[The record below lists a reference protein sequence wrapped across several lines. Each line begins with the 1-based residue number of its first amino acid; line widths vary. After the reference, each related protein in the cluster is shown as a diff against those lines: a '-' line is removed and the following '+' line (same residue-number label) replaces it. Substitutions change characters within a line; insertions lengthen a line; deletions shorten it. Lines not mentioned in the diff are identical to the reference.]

1 MSTTV
6 DDGSPA
12 RIAADAPTVTV
23 AGLHT
28 ADDSGLPPVG
38 MAAPSLS
45 WRLESDRAGAR
56 QTAYE
61 VQVAADPG
69 FAAEVAGSGEVECS
83 RPLHAAWPAAPL
95 RSREVRW
102 WPGRA
107 RRDRGRV
114 WRSGA
119 APGEAGPPR
128 RPATRGRPVP

>member
-28 ADDSGLPPVG
+28 ADDSGLPTVG

-69 FAAEVAGSGEVECS
+69 FAAGGAGSGGVEGS
-83 RPLHAAWPAAPL
+83 RPPHAAWPAAPL
-95 RSREVRW
+95 RSRGVRGW
-102 WPGRA
+102 
-107 RRDRGRV
+107 RG
-114 WRSGA
+114 G
-119 APGEAGPPR
+119 GGPPGGGAGGGG
-128 RPATRGRPVP
+128 PP